1 MTYQSTNP
9 ATGAV
14 EQTFDEITD
23 SDLEATVARA
33 QVCYERDWRDRQ
45 PKARAAVV
53 AWVAAKLRDNV
64 DELAGYVTAEMG
76 KLIAQAKAEV
86 MLSAD
91 ILDYYAQ
98 RVEAYQTPQELSE
111 APGHFVETRPLGVIL
126 AIEPWNFP
134 YYQLARVVGPQ
145 VAVGNV
151 VIAKHANNVPQCARA
166 FARMFEEAGAPEGV
180 YTNIFA
186 SRDQLN
192 RLIEDN
198 RVRGVTVTGSEGA
211 GAAVAERAGRN
222 LKKSVMELGGSDP
235 MVVLDDAPFAE
246 TLACAVWGRMNNTGQ
261 SCVATKRLIV
271 VGKER
276 GKQFL
281 DGLVEQFSAL
291 KPGDPA
297 DAATTLGPLSSEDA
311 AKGLVEQIGKARDA
325 GAMVALGGNR
335 IDRPGFYVEAT
346 ILTDIAPDN
355 PVYTQELFGPALSF
369 YVVDDEDAAVALAN
383 ATPFGRG
390 ASVFSADTD
399 RARRV
404 AERIDSGMV
413 FINNPTWTAPEL
425 PFGGVKN
432 SGYGRELSE
441 LGFGEFVN
449 RKLISIAQPGSPP
462 PGASGGG

>member
-1 MTYQSTNP
+1 MAYRSTNP
-9 ATGAV
+9 ATGV
-14 EQTFDEITD
+14 IEQTFDEIAD
-23 SDLEATVARA
+23 GDLEAIVARA
-33 QVCYERDWRDRQ
+33 QTCYQQDWRNRQ
-45 PKARAAVV
+45 PGDRAAVV
-53 AWVAAKLRDNV
+53 AAVAAKLRDNA
-64 DELAGYVTAEMG
+64 DELAGFVTAEMG
-76 KLIAQAKAEV
+76 KLIAQAKADV

-98 RVEAYQTPQELSE
+98 HVEAYQATRELPE
-111 APGHFVETRPLGVIL
+111 APGHFLETRLLGIIL

-134 YYQLARVVGPQ
+134 YYQLVRVVGPQ
-145 VAVGNV
+145 LAIGNV
-151 VIAKHANNVPQCARA
+151 VIAKHANNVPQCAQA
-166 FARMFEEAGAPEGV
+166 FARMFEEVGAPEGV
-180 YTNIFA
+180 YTNVFA

-192 RLIEDN
+192 RLIEDP

-211 GAAVAERAGRN
+211 GSAVAERAGRN

-235 MVVLDDAPFAE
+235 MVVLEDAPLEE
-246 TLACAVWGRMNNTGQ
+246 TLENAVWGRMNNTGQ

-271 VGKER
+271 VGRER
-276 GKQFL
+276 GRQFL

-291 KPGDPA
+291 TPGDPT
-297 DAATTLGPLSSEDA
+297 DPATTLGPLSSEGA

-325 GAMVALGGNR
+325 GATVALGGGR

-369 YVVDDEDAAVALAN
+369 YVVDDEDAAVELAN
-383 ATPFGRG
+383 ATPFGLG
-390 ASVFSADTD
+390 ASVFSADVD

-404 AERIDSGMV
+404 ADRIDSGMV

-449 RKLISIAQPGSPP
+449 RKLISITQPGSPP

>member
-1 MTYQSTNP
+1 MAYRSINP
-9 ATGAV
+9 ATGAL
-14 EQTFDEITD
+14 ERTFDEITD
-23 SDLEATVARA
+23 DDLEATVARA
-33 QVCYERDWRDRQ
+33 QACYRQDWRDRQ
-45 PKARAAVV
+45 PGERATVV
-53 AWVAAKLRDNV
+53 AAVAAKLRAHAH
-64 DELAGYVTAEMG
+64 ELAGYVTAEMG

-91 ILDYYAQ
+91 ILDYYAE
-98 RVEAYQTPQELSE
+98 RVEAYQAPRELPE
-111 APGHFVETRPLGVIL
+111 APGHFLETRPLGVIL

-145 VAVGNV
+145 LAVGNV

-166 FARMFEEAGAPEGV
+166 FARLFEEVGAPEGV
-180 YTNIFA
+180 YANVFA
-186 SRDQLN
+186 SRDQLD
-192 RLIEDN
+192 RLIEDP

-235 MVVLDDAPFAE
+235 MIVLEDAPLKE
-246 TLACAVWGRMNNTGQ
+246 TLENAFWGRMNNTGQ

-271 VGKER
+271 VGRER
-276 GKQFL
+276 GRQFL
-281 DGLVEQFSAL
+281 DGLVERFSAL
-291 KPGDPA
+291 RPGDPA
-297 DAATTLGPLSSEDA
+297 DPATTLGPLSSEDA
-311 AKGLVEQIGKARDA
+311 AKGLVEQIGRARDA
-325 GAMVALGGNR
+325 GATVVLGGGR

-355 PVYTQELFGPALSF
+355 PVYRQELFGPALSF
-369 YVVDDEDAAVALAN
+369 YVVDDEHAAVELAN
-383 ATPFGRG
+383 ATPFGLG
-390 ASVFSADTD
+390 ASVFSADVE
-399 RARRV
+399 RARGV
-404 AERIDSGMV
+404 ADRIESGMV